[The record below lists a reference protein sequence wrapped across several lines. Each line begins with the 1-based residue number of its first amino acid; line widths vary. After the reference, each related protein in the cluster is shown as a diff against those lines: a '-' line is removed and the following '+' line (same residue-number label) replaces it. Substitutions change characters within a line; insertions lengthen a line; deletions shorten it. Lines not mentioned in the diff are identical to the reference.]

1 VLRDSWMFTPGIRS
15 NKIATKPYIG
25 KLAVN
30 NTRKG
35 FFEWEQ
41 FVSVLKSLPV
51 DLQPAIE
58 TA

>member
-1 VLRDSWMFTPGIRS
+1 MFTPGIRS